1 MCKTLGS
8 LPIAALE
15 RWTDTRTQDQ
25 KLHCGFY
32 QQPVLTLKAGSWR
45 KKRANYITLTQ
56 AVPLFFLG
64 VSKKRRLSFLWRCS
78 WSQSVV
84 KGNWLVRPN
93 WPGRDTHEPKL
104 SKNCERKESSAFWSK
119 EHLNSGRSLGYVS
132 LARQT
137 SEPHALLLPLLKR
150 SEHQARSGGERKGC
164 LHSMGKLSSHHT
176 SNMRPPQKVASSLS
190 RLQGASL
197 LPLAYSSHQ
206 V

>member
-1 MCKTLGS
+1 MD
-8 LPIAALE
+8 
-15 RWTDTRTQDQ
+15 RHTDTGPE
-25 KLHCGFY
+25 LHCGFY
-32 QQPVLTLKAGSWR
+32 QQPALTLKAGSWR

-56 AVPLFFLG
+56 AVLLFFLG

-84 KGNWLVRPN
+84 KSNWLVRPN

-164 LHSMGKLSSHHT
+164 LHSMPETLGKGVSTVCQKPWVSCLHTTHQIWDLPKSSIFPVQIT
-176 SNMRPPQKVASSLS
+176 
-190 RLQGASL
+190 GG
-197 LPLAYSSHQ
+197 
-206 V
+206 